1 VPYDAGLA
9 ERLQDVLEGIDVEPI
24 KMFGGLGYLLNGY
37 MCVGIYREFLI
48 IRIGKETAARIQG
61 EPHVLPMDITGRP
74 MKGWARIAP
83 QGMVEDDDLARYC
96 RLALDFVGT
105 LPPR

>member
-1 VPYDAGLA
+1 MPYDAGLA
-9 ERLQDVLEGIDVEPI
+9 ERLNELLDGTEVVPV
-24 KMFGGLGYLLNGY
+24 KMFGGLGYLLNGH

-48 IRIGKETAARIQG
+48 VRIGKEAAARIEG

-83 QGMVEDDDLARYC
+83 QGMVEDEDLARYC
-96 RLALDFVGT
+96 NLALDFVET